1 MKDKTYL
8 AVRKLIVVLFA
19 ITIFGKLFYDYGCT
33 GQVYGIYFTND
44 HSFLLSNIEW
54 TDWIA
59 LLIIGVWLFLLI
71 EPWLQYFT
79 MHQKGCHTANNITSR
94 SGLIF
99 VFFTVI
105 NIFLAVA
112 CFFLNVRFGDK
123 FDVQFGYDRL
133 LLITAVVS
141 IIYLPLSIVVILMNY
156 RALKSS
162 LHYSNYNEQT
172 NSNIWQWILSSIV
185 FIALGVSAFDGWY
198 NWRYDFCC
206 GRASQCIDGKWGYI
220 DRLHRVAIP
229 HVYDHA
235 WDFSDG
241 LACVGIGEKGN
252 DKYGYIDCHGNIII
266 PLIYDSPAD
275 FINGVAYVKKN
286 GKHGT
291 INSDGKEMIPIIYDS
306 VGFMFS
312 ENKGLSRVKFQ
323 DRVGF
328 VRGNG
333 DVVIPIVYE
342 DAEYYF
348 YEDLVRVKLYD
359 KWGYLDCKG
368 DVVIPMIYDEA
379 GNFKDGRAEVQI
391 EGEKF
396 YIDVN
401 GLKL

>member
-1 MKDKTYL
+1 
-8 AVRKLIVVLFA
+8 
-19 ITIFGKLFYDYGCT
+19 
-33 GQVYGIYFTND
+33 
-44 HSFLLSNIEW
+44 
-54 TDWIA
+54 
-59 LLIIGVWLFLLI
+59 
-71 EPWLQYFT
+71 
-79 MHQKGCHTANNITSR
+79 
-94 SGLIF
+94 
-99 VFFTVI
+99 
-105 NIFLAVA
+105 
-112 CFFLNVRFGDK
+112 
-123 FDVQFGYDRL
+123 
-133 LLITAVVS
+133 
-141 IIYLPLSIVVILMNY
+141 
-156 RALKSS
+156 
-162 LHYSNYNEQT
+162 
-172 NSNIWQWILSSIV
+172 
-185 FIALGVSAFDGWY
+185 
-198 NWRYDFCC
+198 
-206 GRASQCIDGKWGYI
+206 
-220 DRLHRVAIP
+220 
-229 HVYDHA
+229 
-235 WDFSDG
+235 
-241 LACVGIGEKGN
+241 
-252 DKYGYIDCHGNIII
+252 
-266 PLIYDSPAD
+266 LIYDSPSD

-306 VGFMFS
+306 VGLMFS
-312 ENKGLSRVKFQ
+312 ENEGLSRVKFQ